1 MELFRIFFVY
11 SVCGMSVLVI
21 TIRCDLMLTMVKRS
35 ADMEFSCECIKCTV
49 PDRSEMVVFCVRE
62 RC

>member
-11 SVCGMSVLVI
+11 SLCGMSILVI
-21 TIRCDLMLTMVKRS
+21 TIRSDLMLTMVKQS
-35 ADMEFSCECIKCTV
+35 ADMEFSSECIKQTV
-49 PDRSEMVVFCVRE
+49 PDRSQMVVFCVRE